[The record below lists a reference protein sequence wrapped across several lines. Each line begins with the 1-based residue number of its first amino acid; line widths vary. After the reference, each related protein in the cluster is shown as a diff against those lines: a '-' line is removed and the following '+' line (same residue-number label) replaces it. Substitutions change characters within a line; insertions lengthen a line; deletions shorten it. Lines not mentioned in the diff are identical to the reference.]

1 MVTRLEI
8 PNWVT
13 PLTLPGAVKGLSA
26 GLFALAAVSVGTPA
40 LAAETTQPLQVL
52 AVQSDDAVDQAQA
65 LTLALKSSAKHQASI
80 QLVPG
85 DYSLE
90 VLSLALG
97 CADPPDDPCLAKIG
111 TKIKAEAFIWGSLTK
126 DGSKL
131 DLKLNLYRQG
141 EPNRATELRY
151 NANKVE
157 GDALAAIAD
166 RALSALLAVKGHASS
181 DEAAEETGRLLL
193 SADELDGQIIIDGA
207 PAGDIRDGH
216 AQLELPVGD
225 HDVSV
230 RVDGYRDAEGTIT
243 ISANK
248 RALLRLHPEKIGTPH
263 AAHDESGGE
272 ADADSSNASAGWG
285 AIIVG
290 GVFAAAG
297 VYATLRVN
305 SINHDSDF
313 NSYRAGIP
321 GDQDACVEAN
331 RDVVVN
337 GATSPDRISSL
348 CSQSKT
354 FAALQYVFFGLG
366 AISAGTGALIL
377 LTSNNTPPPKTD
389 SLGAVRRQSAGIRP
403 SVSIGPHSAGI
414 DLRLHF

>member
-1 MVTRLEI
+1 MVTRLEL
-8 PNWVT
+8 PNWVI
-13 PLTLPGAVKGLSA
+13 PLLRPNAVKGLRT
-26 GLFALAAVSVGTPA
+26 GLLVLAALSVNAPA
-40 LAAETTQPLQVL
+40 RADEASLPLQVL
-52 AVQSDDAVDQAQA
+52 AVQSDDAVDAAQA
-65 LTLALKSSAKHQASI
+65 LTVALKSSAKRQSSI
-80 QLVPG
+80 KLVPG

-111 TKIKAEAFIWGSLTK
+111 AKIKADAFIWGSLAK
-126 DGSKL
+126 DGKKL

-141 EPNRATELRY
+141 EPSRSAELRY
-151 NANKVE
+151 NASKVE
-157 GDALAAIAD
+157 DDALSAVAD
-166 RALSALLAVKGHASS
+166 RALGTLLAVKKHAVS
-181 DEAAEETGRLLL
+181 DEATEETGRLLL

-230 RVDGYRDAEGTIT
+230 RVDGYRDAEGTVT
-243 ISANK
+243 ISASK
-248 RALLRLHPEKIGTPH
+248 RALLRLHPEKVGTTH
-263 AAHDESGGE
+263 ADHDESEGDF
-272 ADADSSNASAGWG
+272 ASSNASAGWG

-290 GVFAAAG
+290 GVFAATG
-297 VYATLRVN
+297 VFATLRVN

-321 GDQDACVEAN
+321 ANEDACVAAN

-354 FAALQYVFFGLG
+354 FVALEYVFFGLG
-366 AISAGTGALIL
+366 AVSAGTGTLIL
-377 LTSNNTPPPKTD
+377 LTRDQAPAPKTD
-389 SLGAVRRQSAGIRP
+389 SLRASRRHSAGIQP
-403 SVSIGPHSAGI
+403 SVNVGPHSAALG
-414 DLRLHF
+414 LRLHF

>member
-13 PLTLPGAVKGLSA
+13 PFVRSRAVKGVSA
-26 GLFALAAVSVGTPA
+26 GLFALAALSVDTPA
-40 LAAETTQPLQVL
+40 FAADTSQPLQVL

-65 LTLALKSSAKHQASI
+65 LTLALKSSAKHQSSFK
-80 QLVPG
+80 LVPG

-97 CADPPDDPCLAKIG
+97 CADPPDDPCLTKIG
-111 TKIKAEAFIWGSLTK
+111 AKIKAEAFIWGSLGK

-141 EPNRATELRY
+141 EPNRSTELRY
-151 NANKVE
+151 DANKV
-157 GDALAAIAD
+157 GDDALAAIAD
-166 RALSALLAVKGHASS
+166 RALATLLAVKGHASS
-181 DEAAEETGRLLL
+181 DEETEQTGRLLL
-193 SADELDGQIIIDGA
+193 SADDLDGQVIIDGA

-248 RALLRLHPEKIGTPH
+248 RALLRLHPEKMGTTH
-263 AAHDESGGE
+263 AGHDESE
-272 ADADSSNASAGWG
+272 ADANSSNASAGWG

-305 SINHDSDF
+305 SINHDADF
-313 NSYRAGIP
+313 SSYRAGIP

-331 RDVVVN
+331 RDVMVS

-354 FAALQYVFFGLG
+354 FVALQYVFFGLG

-377 LTSNNTPPPKTD
+377 LTNDDKPPPKTD
-389 SLGAVRRQSAGIRP
+389 SLRAIRRQSAGIQP
-403 SVSIGPHSAGI
+403 SVNVGPHSAGI
-414 DLRLHF
+414 DLRLRF